1 MDGRQEEQEK
11 LRKEQQREESR
22 LKAIEQS
29 EKDKQMAQQKKQEPY
44 GAIGIRFHQIETQ
57 GVLNDHKWVH
67 SDVFNDQ
74 K

>member
-29 EKDKQMAQQKKQEPY
+29 EKDKQMAQQKKQEPWGSY
-44 GAIGIRFHQIETQ
+44 GDQMGSDSDS
-57 GVLNDHKWVH
+57 VLNDHKY
-67 SDVFNDQ
+67 